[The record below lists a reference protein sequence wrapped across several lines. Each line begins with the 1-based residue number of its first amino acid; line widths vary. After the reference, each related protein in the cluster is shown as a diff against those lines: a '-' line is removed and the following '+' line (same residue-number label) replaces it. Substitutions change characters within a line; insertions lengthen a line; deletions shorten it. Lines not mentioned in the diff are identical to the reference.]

1 MKLVFTWIQ
10 WCGKWTQARL
20 LVQKYWFKLI
30 EMWWEFRKIIA
41 SWWELWKKLKEIL
54 DSWSQVDGDIWKK
67 IMESILKNEN
77 SKKIIFD
84 WFIRNS
90 WNKEIFDKILP
101 DYKVIFFDLSQ
112 KKAIERLLWR
122 MYDPISWETFPSWTL
137 ENPETWTK
145 LIKRK
150 DDNEK
155 SILTR
160 INSFVKTTIPIVN
173 IQKSE
178 GKVIDINADQS
189 IENVSLEMIKKL
201 GLYEN

>member
-1 MKLVFTWIQ
+1 MIRFLEKPFLH
-10 WCGKWTQARL
+10 
-20 LVQKYWFKLI
+20 
-30 EMWWEFRKIIA
+30 
-41 SWWELWKKLKEIL
+41 ELWKI
-54 DSWSQVDGDIWKK
+54 
-67 IMESILKNEN
+67 
-77 SKKIIFD
+77 
-84 WFIRNS
+84 
-90 WNKEIFDKILP
+90 
-101 DYKVIFFDLSQ
+101 Q
-112 KKAIERLLWR
+112 K
-122 MYDPISWETFPSWTL
+122 
-137 ENPETWTK
+137 TWTK

>member
-1 MKLVFTWIQ
+1 MKLVFYLNTMMWQ
-10 WCGKWTQARL
+10 MNTARL

-112 KKAIERLLWR
+112 KKL
-122 MYDPISWETFPSWTL
+122 
-137 ENPETWTK
+137 
-145 LIKRK
+145 
-150 DDNEK
+150 
-155 SILTR
+155 
-160 INSFVKTTIPIVN
+160 
-173 IQKSE
+173 
-178 GKVIDINADQS
+178 
-189 IENVSLEMIKKL
+189 
-201 GLYEN
+201 